1 MLKADFG
8 PCQGTPF
15 CYAYN
20 LGLESSKVEI
30 RLESSKVEIGLESS
44 KVEIVPKIRMVTH
57 FVVTS
62 LLDDLNQGVVSMY
75 V

>member
-30 RLESSKVEIGLESS
+30 GLESS
-44 KVEIVPKIRMVTH
+44 NVEMVPKIRMVTH